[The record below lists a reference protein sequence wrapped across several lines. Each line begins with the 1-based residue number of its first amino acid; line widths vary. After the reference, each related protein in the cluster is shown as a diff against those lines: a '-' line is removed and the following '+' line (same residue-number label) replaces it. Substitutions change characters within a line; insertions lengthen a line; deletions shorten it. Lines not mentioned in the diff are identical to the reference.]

1 MSDSQNNNRKKLEEL
16 EAEIYNSTSVKPQTF
31 TQTFSSIVTSVK
43 NWFATLPSGG
53 KVVVGVFGLMIA
65 FSLLKTFLSVI
76 QLAFSLAILGV
87 VFYIVFQFVSKPK

>member
-1 MSDSQNNNRKKLEEL
+1 MSGSHNDNKKRIEEI
-16 EAEIYNSTSVKPQTF
+16 EAELFNSTPIKPK
-31 TQTFSSIVTSVK
+31 TFSGLVTSVK

-87 VFYIVFQFVSKPK
+87 IFYIVVQFMSKSKL